1 MGDRSKGLSI
11 IAKDLKVEGTVRA
24 KGKLI
29 IAGELEGTLIGDE
42 VVTVE
47 GSRVRAR
54 AKVQQI
60 VIAGE
65 FEGNIT
71 AYESLRILPTGD
83 VCGNIVYKNLTLEAG
98 GILNGHA
105 RPLAS
110 KDEALATDTESV
122 IANVRPSSRTI
133 TSPDHKRK
141 N

>member
-11 IAKDLKVEGTVRA
+11 IAKDLKVEGTVHA
-24 KGKLI
+24 KGRLI

-47 GSRVRAR
+47 GSRVHAR

-98 GILNGHA
+98 GILNGHV

-110 KDEALATDTESV
+110 KDEVLATDSESV
-122 IANVRPSSRTI
+122 AANVRPSSRTI
-133 TSPDHKRK
+133 TSSDYKRK
-141 N
+141 H